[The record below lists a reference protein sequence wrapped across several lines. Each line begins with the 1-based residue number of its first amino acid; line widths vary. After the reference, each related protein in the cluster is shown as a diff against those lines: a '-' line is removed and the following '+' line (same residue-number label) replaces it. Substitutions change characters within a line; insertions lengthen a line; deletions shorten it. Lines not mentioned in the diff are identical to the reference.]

1 MQSKPKKEV
10 IRRMKIIQGH
20 LKKVIKM
27 IEEDK
32 YCIDVLNQSL
42 AVQNALKKVDEL
54 ILDSHLNSCVTN
66 AIKKN
71 KSKKAFDEL
80 LEVFKRR

>member
-1 MQSKPKKEV
+1 MKGANKKE
-10 IRRMKIIQGH
+10 ILHRMKIIEGH
-20 LKKVIKM
+20 FKKVIKM
-27 IEEDK
+27 LEDDK

-54 ILDSHLNSCVTN
+54 ILNNHLNSCVTN

-71 KSKKAFDEL
+71 NSKKAFDEL
-80 LEVFKRR
+80 MEIFKRR